1 MIKERFIPQ
10 AKRFF
15 LRHGDL
21 GVTETAKKNAIE
33 EVENNVNWLTANTR
47 SIDRW
52 LTANGFD

>member
-1 MIKERFIPQ
+1 MSQ

-21 GVTETAKKNAIE
+21 GVTEAAKKNAIE
-33 EVENNVNWLTANTR
+33 EVENNVNWLAANTR